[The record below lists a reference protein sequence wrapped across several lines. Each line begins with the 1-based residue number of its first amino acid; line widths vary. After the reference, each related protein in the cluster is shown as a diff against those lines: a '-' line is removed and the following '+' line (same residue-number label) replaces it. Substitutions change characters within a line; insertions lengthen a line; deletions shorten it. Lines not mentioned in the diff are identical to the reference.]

1 MSSVEVKLSSSVTFV
16 FRIVVSFWI
25 FLDPEYNSGNGA
37 YQEMKAE
44 VTEVP
49 ASHLF
54 PDGNQNFTG
63 KVGVL
68 FKPGHPINA

>member
-1 MSSVEVKLSSSVTFV
+1 
-16 FRIVVSFWI
+16 
-25 FLDPEYNSGNGA
+25 
-37 YQEMKAE
+37 MKAE

-49 ASHLF
+49 ASHFL

-68 FKPGHPINA
+68 FKLGEPIDA